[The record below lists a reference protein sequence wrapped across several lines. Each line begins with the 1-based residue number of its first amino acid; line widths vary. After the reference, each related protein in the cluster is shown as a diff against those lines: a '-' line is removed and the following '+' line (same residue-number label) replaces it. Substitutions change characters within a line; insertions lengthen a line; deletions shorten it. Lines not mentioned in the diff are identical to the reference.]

1 MKKKR
6 LSAISIKYIIN
17 MISLA
22 IFVVSYMYIY
32 TEYLSKTKELYTEI
46 GVVKHQIKTTMN
58 KIDNEEEISVKTKDI
73 EADIQKMLESYPV
86 YISKVDNLLFVKQM
100 ESDLNM
106 DIKMIDS
113 TDSSSFYDTGLPVRG
128 SVDEG
133 EPSTMTGLEAIIAL
147 NFQTDYKGLK
157 RMVDYIV
164 TYPEHTTIDSL
175 SISRDDTTN
184 SLTGSLVVKRYALS
198 GTGKIYEQPV
208 IEDISIGTDNI
219 FGINSD
225 DEQ

>member
-6 LSAISIKYIIN
+6 LSAISVKYTIN

-22 IFVVSYMYIY
+22 IFVISYMYIY
-32 TEYLSKTKELYTEI
+32 TEYLSRTKDTYTEI
-46 GVVKHQIKTTMN
+46 GLVKQQIKTTMN
-58 KIDNEEEISVKTKDI
+58 KIANEDEISDKTNNI
-73 EADIQKMLESYPV
+73 EADIQNVLERYPV
-86 YISKVDNLLFVKQM
+86 YISKVDNLLFIKQM

-106 DIKMIDS
+106 DIKMVDS

-128 SVDEG
+128 TVDEG
-133 EPSTMTGLEAIIAL
+133 EPKTMTGLEAIIAL

-157 RMVDYIV
+157 KMINYIV
-164 TYPEHTTIDSL
+164 NYPEHTTIDSL
-175 SISRDDTTN
+175 SVSRDDTTN
-184 SLTGSLVVKRYALS
+184 SLTGSLVIKRYALS
-198 GTGKIYEQPV
+198 GTGKKYEQPV
-208 IEDISIGTDNI
+208 IDDISIGTDDI